1 MGRINYNLNME
12 KVIEVNL
19 GIGMNQLFP
28 ETTKIVIEVEDEEE
42 IIEVFPVD
50 EDQINEE

>member
-1 MGRINYNLNME
+1 ME

-28 ETTKIVIEVEDEEE
+28 ETTKIVIEVDDIEE
-42 IIEVFPVD
+42 VVD
-50 EDQINEE
+50 LYPINDQDNNKEK

>member
-1 MGRINYNLNME
+1 ME

-28 ETTKIVIEVEDEEE
+28 ETTKIVIEVDDIEE
-42 IIEVFPVD
+42 FVD
-50 EDQINEE
+50 LYPINDQDNNKEK